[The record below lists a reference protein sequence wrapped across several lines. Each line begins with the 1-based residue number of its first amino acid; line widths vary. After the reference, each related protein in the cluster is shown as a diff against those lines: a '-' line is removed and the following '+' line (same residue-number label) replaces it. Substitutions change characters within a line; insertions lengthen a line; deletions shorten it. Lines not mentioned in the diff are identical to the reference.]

1 MVAELIIHHIGLLI
15 TPMHLPPV
23 KGKQMNEVNEI
34 KDAFIAVADGYILA
48 CGSGDF
54 QEYRGKK
61 TRLYDAFGKL
71 VLPGFIDSHTH
82 LVFGGS
88 REHEFAEKV
97 AGVPYLEILKRG
109 GGIFST
115 VEKTRAMSKK
125 DLISQAIR
133 SLEIMLGFG
142 VTTAEAKSG
151 YGLDLET
158 EIKQLEVIRDLNQIQ
173 PIELLP
179 TYLGAHAIPKEYQ
192 GNTAAYIDQM
202 IETMKVIKS
211 RDLAIF
217 TDVFCED
224 GVYTP
229 AESRRILMAANEIGL
244 IPKIH
249 ADEIVSTGGAG
260 IAVEVNAS
268 SADHLMA
275 IREEDVLGL
284 ANSQTVANLL
294 PGTSFFLDKP
304 YANARHLIDSG
315 VAVAIASDYNPGSSP
330 SENFQLI
337 MQLAAGK
344 LRMSPAEILNAVTI
358 NPAFELRI
366 ADSVGSIEPGKKA
379 DIVIL
384 EADDLEYVLYHYGI
398 NHTKAVFK
406 KGVLV
411 FEKGRV
417 IRGGI
422 Q

>member
-1 MVAELIIHHIGLLI
+1 MVAELIIHHIGQLI
-15 TPMHLPPV
+15 SPFHLPPV
-23 KGKQMNEVNEI
+23 KGRQMNEVKQI
-34 KDAFIAVADGYILA
+34 KDAFIAIAEGYILA

-54 QEYRGKK
+54 HPYCGKK
-61 TRLYDAFGKL
+61 TKLYDAGGGL
-71 VLPGFIDSHTH
+71 ALPGFIDSHTH

-88 REHEFAEKV
+88 REHEFADKV

-115 VEKTRAMSKK
+115 VAQTRAMSKEA
-125 DLISQAIR
+125 LIAKAVK

-151 YGLDLET
+151 YGLDFET
-158 EIKQLEVIRDLNQIQ
+158 EIKQLEVLRNLNQIQ

-202 IETMKVIKS
+202 IESMKVIKS

-217 TDVFCED
+217 TDVFCEE

-229 AESRRILMAANEIGL
+229 AEARRILNAANEIGL

-275 IREEDVLGL
+275 IREEDINRL
-284 ANSQTVANLL
+284 ARSNTVANLL

-315 VAVAIASDYNPGSSP
+315 VAIALASDYNPGSSP
-330 SENFQLI
+330 SENFQFI

-344 LRMSPAEILNAVTI
+344 LRMSPPEILNAVTI

-379 DIVIL
+379 DVVIL
-384 EADDLEYVLYHYGI
+384 DADNLEYVLYHYGI

-411 FEKGRV
+411 FENGRM
-417 IRGGI
+417 IRGGNL
-422 Q
+422 